1 MCICQ
6 ATLPSNIKQMAL
18 GGERNYLHKVFQ
30 INTFDH
36 VHQAVVSSEH
46 IAGTAGEGCN
56 GSCGVVPCSLSG
68 KVPHCQNS
76 PTNTKISLG
85 WRWELPPSRSFLY
98 HRNLT
103 TTARCS
109 RDGEGFEYSRY
120 LGSYNFLPLLKGSSV
135 NSLVYTQNVNV

>member
-56 GSCGVVPCSLSG
+56 GSCGVVPCSLSDSASLPKLTNKHQDLSWL
-68 KVPHCQNS
+68 KVRAPSQQILPVPSESYYHC
-76 PTNTKISLG
+76 T
-85 WRWELPPSRSFLY
+85 
-98 HRNLT
+98 
-103 TTARCS
+103 
-109 RDGEGFEYSRY
+109 
-120 LGSYNFLPLLKGSSV
+120 LLSGR
-135 NSLVYTQNVNV
+135 

>member
-76 PTNTKISLG
+76 PTNTKICTIGIL
-85 WRWELPPSRSFLY
+85 
-98 HRNLT
+98 
-103 TTARCS
+103 
-109 RDGEGFEYSRY
+109 
-120 LGSYNFLPLLKGSSV
+120 LPLHAALGTVKV
-135 NSLVYTQNVNV
+135 LNI